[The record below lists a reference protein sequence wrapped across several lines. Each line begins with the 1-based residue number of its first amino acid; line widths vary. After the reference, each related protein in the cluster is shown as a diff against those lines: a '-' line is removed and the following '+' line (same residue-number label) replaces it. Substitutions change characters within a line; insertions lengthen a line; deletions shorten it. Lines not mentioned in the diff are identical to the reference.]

1 MPGSVAYLGPA
12 GTFTEQAVHLYK
24 PDAVLHSFTSI
35 HGVALA
41 VVSGISDE
49 GVVPIENSLQ
59 GSVNETLDILI
70 SERQLFIRR
79 ELVLPIEH
87 CLLIMPDTRVA
98 DIEVVYSHPQA
109 LGQCR
114 EFLERCFPK
123 AQLVASLSTSAAVAD
138 MKESNHASAS
148 IAPYGAAELNDVRVL
163 AKNIQDND
171 SNVTRFVVL
180 ADRDSQPTGWDKTS
194 LCFSFAED
202 KPGLLYE
209 AFGEFVR
216 RDVNLAKVESRPS
229 KHHLGE
235 YIFLVDVDGHREE
248 PDVKEAID
256 ALKKRCSMFRVFGS
270 YPRWTDPDNPA
281 PHQP

>member
-12 GTFTEQAVHLYK
+12 GTFTEQAVRLHK

-35 HGVALA
+35 NGVALA
-41 VVSGISDE
+41 VVSGIADE

-59 GSVNETLDILI
+59 GSVNETLDVLI
-70 SERQLFIRR
+70 SQQGLFIRR
-79 ELVLPIEH
+79 ELVLPIVH
-87 CLLIMPDTRVA
+87 CLLVIPDTQVS

-114 EFLERCFPK
+114 DFLERCFPK

-138 MKESNHASAS
+138 MKESNHASAA
-148 IAPYGAAELNDVRVL
+148 IAPYGAAALNNVRVM
-163 AKNIQDND
+163 AQNIQDND

-180 ADRDSQPTGWDKTS
+180 ADHDSPPTGWDKTS

-202 KPGLLYE
+202 RPGLLYE
-209 AFGEFVR
+209 AFGDFVK
-216 RDVNLAKVESRPS
+216 RDVNLAKIESRPS
-229 KHHLGE
+229 KNYLGE
-235 YIFLVDVDGHREE
+235 YIFLVDVDGHRQDS
-248 PDVKEAID
+248 DVGEAID

-270 YPRWTDPDNPA
+270 YPRWSDPES
-281 PHQP
+281 

>member
-1 MPGSVAYLGPA
+1 MTGSVAYLGPA

-41 VVSGISDE
+41 VVSGITDE

-70 SERQLFIRR
+70 SQTGLFIRR

-87 CLLIMPDTRVA
+87 CLLVTHDTQLSDV
-98 DIEVVYSHPQA
+98 EVVYSHPQA

-138 MKESNHASAS
+138 MKESNHASAA
-148 IAPYGAAELNDVRVL
+148 IAPYGAAALNNVRVM

-180 ADRDSQPTGWDKTS
+180 ADRDSEPTGWDKTS

-216 RDVNLAKVESRPS
+216 RSINLAKVESRPS
-229 KHHLGE
+229 KNYLGE

-248 PDVKEAID
+248 PNVKEAID
-256 ALKKRCSMFRVFGS
+256 AVKRRCSMFRVFGS
-270 YPRWTDPDNPA
+270 YPRWNAPEDPARP
-281 PHQP
+281 QS

>member
-1 MPGSVAYLGPA
+1 MAGSVAYLGPA
-12 GTFTEQAVHLYK
+12 GTFTEQAVHLHN

-41 VVSGISDE
+41 VVSGIVDE

-70 SERQLFIRR
+70 SQRALFIRR

-87 CLLIMPDTRVA
+87 CLLVTPDTHVP
-98 DIEVVYSHPQA
+98 DIEVIYSHPQA

-114 EFLERCFPK
+114 EFLERCFPN

-138 MKESNHASAS
+138 MKQSKHTSAA
-148 IAPYGAAELNDVRVL
+148 IAPFGAAALNNVRVM

-180 ADRDSQPTGWDKTS
+180 ADRDSRPTGWDKTS
-194 LCFSFAED
+194 ICFSFAED

-216 RDVNLAKVESRPS
+216 RNINLAKVESRPS
-229 KHHLGE
+229 KHLLGE

-256 ALKKRCSMFRVFGS
+256 ALKQRCSMFRIFGS
-270 YPRWTDPDNPA
+270 YPQWSGSDDADPSNS
-281 PHQP
+281 

>member
-24 PDAVLHSFTSI
+24 PDALLHSFTSI

-87 CLLIMPDTRVA
+87 CLLIMPDTPVS

-270 YPRWTDPDNPA
+270 YPRWNDPDNPA

>member
-1 MPGSVAYLGPA
+1 MAGSVAYLGPA

-41 VVSGISDE
+41 VVSGIADE

-70 SERQLFIRR
+70 SQTGLFIRR

-87 CLLIMPDTRVA
+87 CLLVTPDTKLSEVQ
-98 DIEVVYSHPQA
+98 VVYSHPQA

-123 AQLVASLSTSAAVAD
+123 AQLVASLSTAAAVAD
-138 MKESNHASAS
+138 MKESSHPSAA
-148 IAPYGAAELNDVRVL
+148 IAPFGAAALNNVRVM

-171 SNVTRFVVL
+171 TNVTRFVVL
-180 ADRDSQPTGWDKTS
+180 ADRDSEPTGWDKTS

-216 RDVNLAKVESRPS
+216 RNVNLAKVESRPS
-229 KHHLGE
+229 KNSLGE
-235 YIFLVDVDGHREE
+235 YIFLVDVDGHRED
-248 PDVKEAID
+248 PGVKEAFD
-256 ALKKRCSMFRVFGS
+256 ALRGQCSMFRVFGS
-270 YPRWTDPDNPA
+270 YPRWNDPEDPDRPK
-281 PHQP
+281 P

>member
-12 GTFTEQAVHLYK
+12 GTFTEQAVHLHK

-41 VVSGISDE
+41 VVSGIVEE

-70 SERQLFIRR
+70 SQRALFIRR

-87 CLLIMPDTRVA
+87 CLLVTHDTHVP
-98 DIEVVYSHPQA
+98 DIEVIYSHPQA

-114 EFLERCFPK
+114 EFLERCFPG

-138 MKESNHASAS
+138 MKQSQHTSAA
-148 IAPYGAAELNDVRVL
+148 IAPFGAAALNDVRVM
-163 AKNIQDND
+163 AKHIQDND

-180 ADRDSQPTGWDKTS
+180 ADRDSEPTGWDKTS
-194 LCFSFAED
+194 ICFSFAED

-209 AFGEFVR
+209 AFGEFVS
-216 RDVNLAKVESRPS
+216 RDINLAKVESRPS
-229 KHHLGE
+229 KNYLGE

-248 PDVKEAID
+248 PALKEAID
-256 ALKKRCSMFRVFGS
+256 VLKQRCSMFRIFGS
-270 YPRWTDPDNPA
+270 YPRWNDPEDNAPA
-281 PHQP
+281 RP

>member
-1 MPGSVAYLGPA
+1 MPGSVAYLGPQ

-41 VVSGISDE
+41 VVSGIADE

-70 SERQLFIRR
+70 SQPQLFIRE
-79 ELVLPIEH
+79 ELVLPIKH
-87 CLLIMPDTRVA
+87 CLLVIPDTDVSA
-98 DIEVVYSHPQA
+98 IDVIYSHPQA

-138 MKESNHASAS
+138 MKESSHTSAA
-148 IAPYGAAELNDVRVL
+148 IAPFGAAALNNVCVM

-171 SNVTRFVVL
+171 TNVTRFVVL
-180 ADRDSQPTGWDKTS
+180 DDRDSSPTGWDKTS

-209 AFGEFVR
+209 AFGEFVTR
-216 RDVNLAKVESRPS
+216 NINLAKIESRPS
-229 KHHLGE
+229 KNYLGE
-235 YIFLVDVDGHREE
+235 YIFLVDIDGHRED
-248 PDVKEAID
+248 PAVDDAIN
-256 ALKKRCSMFRVFGS
+256 ALQQRCSMFRVFGS
-270 YPRWTDPDNPA
+270 YPRWNYPDPSD
-281 PHQP
+281 

>member
-49 GVVPIENSLQ
+49 GIVPIENSLQ

-87 CLLIMPDTRVA
+87 CLLIMPDTPVS

-270 YPRWTDPDNPA
+270 YPRWNDPDTPT